1 MRKIEDIFR
10 RLKFRS
16 SGRSL
21 VWNTPEEFRIRL
33 NRLQEIVSVHESALE
48 NTQYAFFLLFVKGQ
62 EDIRQSLR
70 FLSENLELDGILW
83 FAYPKKSSKKYD
95 SHLSREVGWD
105 AIRQLGYEPI
115 RQVAI
120 DQDWSALRF
129 REERYIRLLL
139 RNRNHETSVGHQ
151 DKG

>member
-16 SGRSL
+16 SGHAL

-33 NRLQEIVSVHESALE
+33 NRLREIVPVHEAVIE
-48 NTQYAFFLLFVKGQ
+48 NIRYGFFLLFVKGQ
-62 EDIRQSLR
+62 EDIRLSLP
-70 FLSENLELDGILW
+70 FLSENLEPDGILW

-95 SHLSREVGWD
+95 SRLSREVGWD
-105 AIRQLGYEPI
+105 AIRQLGYEPV

-139 RNRNHETSVGHQ
+139 RNRNNEPCGGHS
-151 DKG
+151 DKL